1 MLFPATSVLLTA
13 GLAAVASAAPAVVS
27 MPGHRKAG
35 TFSAPQVRAA
45 NYVHHG
51 PSQMVKTL
59 LKFGKPVP
67 TGLAA
72 HVAAFKAARRSLVA
86 KRTNGSAVNTPEESD
101 TEYLTPVSIGT
112 PAQVLNLDF
121 DTGSSDLWVFSSVTP
136 TADVSGQSIYTSGD
150 SSTAKELTGATW
162 SISYGD
168 GSSSSGVVF
177 NDVVSVGGVS
187 VASQAVEA
195 AQTVSSSFT
204 ADSNNDGLLGLAF
217 STLNTVSPTAQTTF
231 FDGAKSDLDQQLF
244 TVDLKHDAPGTYNF
258 GWIDTSLFTGSIAYT
273 DVDSSQG
280 FWTFTAS
287 GYSVGNSTT
296 STTTAAA
303 TTTTT
308 KKNNKDVGSFFG
320 GPRRRDPK
328 HKNSGGTGTGTSTG
342 NSNTGSTTTTS
353 TSITGIADTGTTL
366 ALLPSAVCKQYYAQV
381 TDATLSASIGGY
393 VFPCTATLPD
403 FSYTVAGNT
412 ITIPGDFINYSPIDT
427 AGTSCYGGI
436 QPDTSIGFSIF
447 GDVALKAAFVV
458 FSDNGTTPQ
467 LGFASK
473 TL

>member
-1 MLFPATSVLLTA
+1 MLYSSTSVLLTA
-13 GLAAVASAAPAVVS
+13 GLAVVASAAPAVVS

-45 NYVHHG
+45 GYVQHG
-51 PSQMVKTL
+51 PSQMAKTL
-59 LKFGKPVP
+59 LKFGKKVP

-72 HVAAFKAARRSLVA
+72 NVAAFKASRRSLLA
-86 KRTNGSAVNTPEESD
+86 KRTNGSAVTTPEQYD

-112 PAQVLNLDF
+112 PAQTLNLDF

-136 TADVSGQSIYTSGD
+136 SADVKGQAIYTATA
-150 SSTAKELTGATW
+150 STTSKELTGAVW
-162 SISYGD
+162 NISYGD
-168 GSSSSGVVF
+168 GSASSGVVF
-177 NDVVSVGGVS
+177 TDVVSVGGVS

-204 ADSNNDGLLGLAF
+204 SDSNSDGLLGLAF

-231 FDGAKSDLDQQLF
+231 FDSASSSLNEQLF
-244 TVDLKHDAPGTYNF
+244 TADLKHTAAGTYNF

-287 GYSVGNSTT
+287 GYTIGNGTT

-303 TTTTT
+303 TTAA
-308 KKNNKDVGSFFG
+308 KEAKDIGSFFG
-320 GPRRRDPK
+320 GLGRRNPK
-328 HKNSGGTGTGTSTG
+328 HKSTGGTTTGGTTGTGA
-342 NSNTGSTTTTS
+342 NTAATTS
-353 TSITGIADTGTTL
+353 TAITGIADTGTTL
-366 ALLPSAVCKQYYAQV
+366 ALLPAAVCKSYYAQV
-381 TDATLSASIGGY
+381 TGATLSASVGGY

-403 FSYTVAGNT
+403 FGYTVGANT
-412 ITIPGDFINYSPIDT
+412 ITIPADFINYSPVDT
-427 AGTSCYGGI
+427 TGTSCYGGI

-447 GDVALKAAFVV
+447 GDIALKAAFVV
-458 FSDNGTTPQ
+458 FSANGTTPQ